1 MSTIQIKSAF
11 GEDNK
16 GFVLKIAE
24 PHSKK
29 NEQGGYDT
37 ISRTFFDVKVRK
49 DSGIDL
55 SQFEKGQRIQVEGRL
70 MTDVREYEGKK
81 FYTLLIWADKV
92 AYAEQG
98 GAGGRSQPQTGQS
111 DTWGNQG
118 AQASAQSVAEQW
130 AGNTITPEVP
140 F

>member
-11 GEDNK
+11 VEDNK
-16 GFVLKIAE
+16 GFVVKIAE

-29 NEQGGYDT
+29 NDQGGYDT
-37 ISRTFFDVKVRK
+37 VSRTFFDVKVRK

-55 SQFEKGQRIQVEGRL
+55 SQFVKGQRIQVEGRL

-81 FYTLLIWADKV
+81 FYTLTIWADKV
-92 AYAEQG
+92 AHADQG
-98 GAGGRSQPQTGQS
+98 GSGGRSQPQTGQG
-111 DTWGNQG
+111 DTST
-118 AQASAQSVAEQW
+118 QADAW
-130 AGNTITPEVP
+130 TTPGSFGDDTP

>member
-1 MSTIQIKSAF
+1 MSEIKIKSAF
-11 GEDNK
+11 VEDNK

-70 MTDVREYEGKK
+70 VTDVREYEGKK
-81 FYTLLIWADKV
+81 FYTLTIWADNV
-92 AYAEQG
+92 ARAEQG
-98 GAGGRSQPQTGQS
+98 GSGGRSAPQATN
-111 DTWGNQG
+111 DATWETP
-118 AQASAQSVAEQW
+118 SAQNAVQGNAW
-130 AGNTITPEVP
+130 AVNDGDLTP